1 MDKILTISIAA
12 YNAEKWL
19 DRCLKSFISN
29 EILNKAEIIIVNDG
43 SCDNTVNIANEYVK
57 MFPDTFI
64 LIDKENGGHG
74 STINAS
80 VKKASGKYY
89 KVVDAD
95 DWVKTDNLIKLIQK
109 LEKIDVDMVFTTGYE
124 YYSKDNTKK
133 KVYYNKKDQPY
144 EDILVN
150 KVLDLNAIVDYIDI
164 SMHAITYKTE
174 ILKKSKYKIDEKC
187 FYVDMEYD
195 LFYLLNVDKIMLL
208 NLPVYVYFVG
218 REDQS
223 INIDKRLAQ
232 RNQYLR
238 VIKNLMCFLDLEFNN
253 LSNPAKKIVK
263 QTIITLVY
271 IEYKLLMMI
280 QDTNQACSEIR
291 EFDKYLKN
299 SNLNIYNEIVINYD
313 SKLMKMITLLRK
325 YNFHGLNVIHILVK
339 RRLYKKGI

>member
-1 MDKILTISIAA
+1 
-12 YNAEKWL
+12 
-19 DRCLKSFISN
+19 SN

-164 SMHAITYKTE
+164 
-174 ILKKSKYKIDEKC
+174 
-187 FYVDMEYD
+187 
-195 LFYLLNVDKIMLL
+195 
-208 NLPVYVYFVG
+208 
-218 REDQS
+218 
-223 INIDKRLAQ
+223 
-232 RNQYLR
+232 
-238 VIKNLMCFLDLEFNN
+238 
-253 LSNPAKKIVK
+253 
-263 QTIITLVY
+263 
-271 IEYKLLMMI
+271 
-280 QDTNQACSEIR
+280 
-291 EFDKYLKN
+291 
-299 SNLNIYNEIVINYD
+299 
-313 SKLMKMITLLRK
+313 
-325 YNFHGLNVIHILVK
+325 
-339 RRLYKKGI
+339 